1 MRRKKL
7 IGFSAVFAMA
17 MIVGAGYAG
26 AQGQPA
32 SPGADASAGLGRQVS
47 LSPAEQLQQSEGFL
61 NRMDTSR
68 GTVRRM
74 LEEARKQR
82 DVVKTLCL
90 NDKLNQIDVAVRSAR
105 ERRQA
110 LELAVKRNDTDL
122 SNHEFTILTV
132 LRQRVDQ
139 LNSEA
144 NLCVGQEGVFIEGST
159 VTATIDPTL
168 PDDPS
173 QYPDTDIVVQPP
185 ACSSCFR

>member
-1 MRRKKL
+1 MRREKL
-7 IGFSAVFAMA
+7 LGFSAVFALA
-17 MIVGAGYAG
+17 MIVGADHAG

-32 SPGADASAGLGRQVS
+32 QPADASAGLGRQVQ
-47 LSPAEQLQQSEGFL
+47 LSPAEQLSQSESFL
-61 NRMDTSR
+61 ARMDASR
-68 GTVRRM
+68 STVRRM
-74 LEEARKQR
+74 LADSRQQR

-139 LNSEA
+139 LSSEA

-173 QYPDTDIVVQPP
+173 QYPDLDTVITPP
-185 ACSSCFR
+185 ACSSCIR